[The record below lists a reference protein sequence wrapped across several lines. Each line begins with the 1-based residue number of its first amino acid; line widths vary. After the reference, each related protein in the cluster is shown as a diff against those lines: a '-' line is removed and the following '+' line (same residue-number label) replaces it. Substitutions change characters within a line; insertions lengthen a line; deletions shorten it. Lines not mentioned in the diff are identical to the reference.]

1 MNIINIYTIKMKRIL
16 YVFIALAALMAAGC
30 NPENLEANFT
40 VTPEILEFDGDAGTK
55 TLTITSSGAW
65 ALTQQENTA
74 WCTPSRSI
82 GQGSTTIKVS
92 VKANTPQERTAELVF
107 QSSGSKP
114 VTVIVKQ
121 AAGTNSGGGS
131 TEVELS
137 TLPDGFSIA
146 PEILNAD
153 YAAKIYLKLPSTS
166 ALYNHTGDLYAHIG
180 VLDEYKEWHC
190 VMSEWP
196 NAEDSS
202 QWVKCNFEKNKL
214 KKEAD
219 NIYSLALEPSIR
231 EWFESGDLAVN
242 GIGIVVRNEDGT
254 KKAQDEDHFFE
265 DIIDDKN
272 IAVPFEPDPVI
283 VRPMESGL
291 EYGINCNSDN
301 SVTFV
306 LYDKDTKGA
315 SHKYCY
321 IVGDWNNWERVKEG
335 AMFRD
340 NTAGCWWITLKDF
353 DPNTEYRFQYRLG
366 NESGADTF
374 LSDPYTEIVYDQ
386 WNDKYL
392 SWVPEFPEGARQ
404 LVSAFQIKKP
414 QYNWKNKSFKVEDK
428 NDLVIYEMHFR
439 DFSATQNIEG
449 AMAQLDYIQNLGV
462 TAVELM
468 PIQEFDGNLSWGY
481 DPNHWFAL
489 DKQYG
494 SREQYKAFI
503 DECHGRG
510 IAVIVDVVYNH
521 ATGNHSW
528 AKMWWDASGN
538 CTAANNPWFN
548 VSPTHPYSVF
558 HDMNHENA
566 MVKAHVKKSLAYLL
580 EEYDVDGFRFDLTK
594 GFTQK
599 DTGGDNGNVTAWGNY
614 DQSRV
619 NILKDYA
626 DHVWSVNKDA
636 VVIFEHL
643 ADWSE
648 EKVLAEHGIK
658 LWRNMNGSYRSAVC
672 GGNGDFS
679 GSFERTAGL
688 YGGWVSY
695 MESHDEERICYGAGA
710 DASTVT
716 WGICGTLTSW
726 GGSPDIKLAADG
738 AFFSAKNVT
747 FKADDMFKIRGNSS
761 WNDSFNYGASTK
773 GYKLPLNQEYK
784 LTLGSASQDMA
795 VPAAGTYDIY
805 FSLAAEKVWLMTSG
819 QRPANPSTGSG
830 SGSSGS
836 NDAFSVAMRRAGASA
851 AFFLTVPGPKM
862 IWQFGEIGYDIS
874 IEENGRTGEKPVK
887 TAEYMAVPQRKAL
900 YDTYAKL
907 LKFRKENPRFFDS
920 DASFSMNAGGGVTTK
935 TITCS
940 AADKTFHVVGN
951 FAKNQISYSVPSGS
965 WTDYMNGGT
974 VSGTITLKEGEFR
987 LLTK

>member
-82 GQGSTTIKVS
+82 GQGSTTINVS

-196 NAEDSS
+196 NAEDPS

-521 ATGNHSW
+521 ATGNHTW
-528 AKMWWDASGN
+528 AKMWWDSASN
-538 CTAANNPWFN
+538 CTADNNPWFN
-548 VSPTHPYSVF
+548 KVAKHEFNVF
-558 HDMNHENA
+558 HDMNHENP
-566 MVKAHVKKSLAYLL
+566 MVKEMVKGSLEYLL
-580 EEYDVDGFRFDLTK
+580 TEYDVDGFRFDLTK
-594 GFTQK
+594 GFTQNN
-599 DTGGDNGNVTAWGNY
+599 TLGDVGAWGRY

-619 NILKDYA
+619 NILKGYA

-643 ADWSE
+643 ADWDE

-805 FSLAAEKVWLMTSG
+805 FSLAAEKVWLMTPG